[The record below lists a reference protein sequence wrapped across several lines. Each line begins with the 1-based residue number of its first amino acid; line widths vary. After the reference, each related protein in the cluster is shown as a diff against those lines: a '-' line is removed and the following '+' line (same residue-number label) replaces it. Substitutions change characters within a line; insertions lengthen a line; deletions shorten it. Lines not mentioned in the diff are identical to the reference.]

1 MNIYDILICLWL
13 WAAVKYPRV
22 FCMTRVINKQN
33 KFASKMEQL
42 SPEEVKLNPGLIE
55 GLDGEFIEIPI
66 EQFISS
72 PESSK
77 PVQERIITRKSKVEA
92 TGTISKQTELF

>member
-1 MNIYDILICLWL
+1 
-13 WAAVKYPRV
+13 
-22 FCMTRVINKQN
+22 MTRVINKQN
-33 KFASKMEQL
+33 KFASKMEKL

-72 PESSK
+72 PEASI
-77 PVQERIITRKSKVEA
+77 PVQERIITRKSKSEES
-92 TGTISKQTELF
+92 GKISNKLF

>member
-1 MNIYDILICLWL
+1 
-13 WAAVKYPRV
+13 
-22 FCMTRVINKQN
+22 
-33 KFASKMEQL
+33 MEQL

-72 PESSK
+72 PEPSK
-77 PVQERIITRKSKVEA
+77 PVEERTITRKSKSEE
-92 TGTISKQTELF
+92 TGKISNKLF

>member
-1 MNIYDILICLWL
+1 M
-13 WAAVKYPRV
+13 KYPRV

-33 KFASKMEQL
+33 KITSKMEQL

-66 EQFISS
+66 EKFISS
-72 PESSK
+72 PEASK
-77 PVQERIITRKSKVEA
+77 PVEERIITRKSKVEDS
-92 TGTISKQTELF
+92 GNISKQNKLF

>member
-1 MNIYDILICLWL
+1 
-13 WAAVKYPRV
+13 
-22 FCMTRVINKQN
+22 MTRVINKQN

-72 PESSK
+72 PEASK
-77 PVQERIITRKSKVEA
+77 PVEERIITRKSKVKEPS
-92 TGTISKQTELF
+92 TISKQTELF

>member
-1 MNIYDILICLWL
+1 
-13 WAAVKYPRV
+13 
-22 FCMTRVINKQN
+22 
-33 KFASKMEQL
+33 MEQL

-72 PESSK
+72 PVASK
-77 PVQERIITRKSKVEA
+77 PVQERIITRKSKSEES
-92 TGTISKQTELF
+92 GKISNKLF

>member
-1 MNIYDILICLWL
+1 M
-13 WAAVKYPRV
+13 KYPRV

-72 PESSK
+72 PEASK
-77 PVQERIITRKSKVEA
+77 PVEERIITRKSKVEA

>member
-1 MNIYDILICLWL
+1 MS
-13 WAAVKYPRV
+13 
-22 FCMTRVINKQN
+22 RVINKQN

-72 PESSK
+72 PEASK
-77 PVQERIITRKSKVEA
+77 PVQERIITRKSKYEA
-92 TGTISKQTELF
+92 SGNISKQNKLF

>member
-1 MNIYDILICLWL
+1 
-13 WAAVKYPRV
+13 
-22 FCMTRVINKQN
+22 MTRVINKQN
-33 KFASKMEQL
+33 KFANKMEKL

-72 PESSK
+72 PEASK
-77 PVQERIITRKSKVEA
+77 PVQERIITRKSKSES
-92 TGTISKQTELF
+92 TGKISNNKLF